1 MKHSVITIFVLSYYY
16 SYCCFCHIFVIQR
29 TEQINLC
36 QKDWRK
42 SSILLPL
49 KTANTETVLKR
60 SILNSRFK
68 TKKQTKN
75 PESGW
80 AAIPSTITGSDDKK
94 RSEILIEKLR
104 VDYAQA
110 TKANQQNLFL
120 LVYIYILLF
129 IVIIIIFVFWQETME
144 EKKVF
149 ASCWQLLIKT
159 PELL

>member
-68 TKKQTKN
+68 TKTNKKSRIWMSCNSKYHHRQWWQKKIRN
-75 PESGW
+75 SNRKAKSGLCTGNKSKS
-80 AAIPSTITGSDDKK
+80 AKPFPSCI
-94 RSEILIEKLR
+94 
-104 VDYAQA
+104 
-110 TKANQQNLFL
+110 
-120 LVYIYILLF
+120 YIYFIIYCYYYYFCLL
-129 IVIIIIFVFWQETME
+129 TGNHGG
-144 EKKVF
+144 KKSV
-149 ASCWQLLIKT
+149 C
-159 PELL
+159 